1 MCFNNKWFPILLIIS
16 GIMVA
21 LSNAYLFLQQPAI
34 WQGIM
39 VIVGIGW
46 IWIGIDGYRRF
57 QNTQPK

>member
-1 MCFNNKWFPILLIIS
+1 
-16 GIMVA
+16 MVA